1 MADLWSSSGVDGGPS
16 SGLDVHLDW
25 QPATGRSGLAAAI
38 RAAIREGRW
47 QPDAAVPSTRALAQD
62 LGVARGTVTRVYAD
76 LAAEGYLR
84 TAQGAPT
91 RVATAGS
98 LPQSAPRQVPR
109 DPAPRWDLRPGRP
122 DLTAF
127 PRQAWLSATRRA
139 LLRTPASA
147 FGYESELG
155 APELRDTLAG
165 YLARAR
171 GVVADPARIVVCHGY
186 SHAIA
191 VLSRAFFGL
200 GVGEVAFE
208 NPSLGMYRSIAA
220 AQGPRVVG
228 VPVDEH
234 GLDVSALD
242 SPVVVVTAAH
252 QYPTGVTLAPHRR
265 AALTRSGA
273 YVLEDDYDGEFRF
286 DHQQVGALQALAP
299 ERVVYAGT
307 ASKTLAPALRLAW
320 LVLPRSLVEP
330 VRAAMAD
337 SGSRPAVLNQL
348 ALAELIDS
356 GAYDRHVRRSR
367 AEYRSRRTRLL
378 AALPDSVRPQGI
390 SAGLHLLL
398 VLPPGGPTETQ
409 ALAAC
414 RRRAIG
420 IEGLGSHW
428 MDANR
433 PGGLIVGYAAPAKH
447 AFAGA
452 AQTLIEALHEITS

>member
-1 MADLWSSSGVDGGPS
+1 MTDSWSS
-16 SGLDVHLDW
+16 SGLDVHLGW
-25 QPATGRSGLAAAI
+25 QPSTGRSGLAAAI

-47 QPDAAVPSTRALAQD
+47 QPGAAVPSTRALAHD

-98 LPQSAPRQVPR
+98 LPQSAPRQAPR
-109 DPAPRWDLRPGRP
+109 EPAPRWDLRPGRP

-127 PRQAWLSATRRA
+127 PRQAWITATRRA
-139 LLRTPASA
+139 LLKTPAAA
-147 FGYESELG
+147 FGYESEVG

-186 SHAIA
+186 SHAVA
-191 VLSRAFFGL
+191 VVSRALSDL
-200 GVGEVAFE
+200 GVGEMAFE
-208 NPSLGMYRSIAA
+208 NPSLATYRSIAA
-220 AQGPRVVG
+220 AQGPQVVG

-234 GLDVSALD
+234 GIDVSALD
-242 SPVVVVTAAH
+242 SPAAVVTAAH
-252 QYPTGVTLAPHRR
+252 QYPTGVTLAPPRR
-265 AALTRSGA
+265 AALARWASESGA
-273 YVLEDDYDGEFRF
+273 VVLEDDYDGEFRF
-286 DHQQVGALQALAP
+286 DRQQVGALQALAP

-320 LVLPRSLVEP
+320 LVLPRTLVEP

-337 SGSRPAVLNQL
+337 SGSRPALLNQL

-356 GAYDRHVRRSR
+356 GAYDQHVRRSR
-367 AEYRSRRTRLL
+367 AEYRSRRARLL
-378 AALPDSVRPQGI
+378 AALPDSVRPYGI
-390 SAGLHLLL
+390 AAGLHLLL
-398 VLPPGGPTETQ
+398 MLPPDGPSEAT

-414 RRRAIG
+414 RRRSIG
-420 IEGLGSHW
+420 IEGLGSYW
-428 MDANR
+428 MTPDC
-433 PGGLIVGYAAPAKH
+433 PGGLIVGYAATPKH

-452 AQTLIEALHEITS
+452 TQHLVEALWEITA

>member
-1 MADLWSSSGVDGGPS
+1 MADSWSS
-16 SGLDVHLDW
+16 SGLDVHLGW
-25 QPATGRSGLAAAI
+25 QPSTGRSGLAAAI
-38 RAAIREGRW
+38 RTAIREGRW
-47 QPDAAVPSTRALAQD
+47 QPDAAVPSTRALAHD

-98 LPQSAPRQVPR
+98 LPQSAPRQAPR
-109 DPAPRWDLRPGRP
+109 DLAPRWDLRPGRP

-127 PRQAWLSATRRA
+127 PRQAWITATRRA
-139 LLRTPASA
+139 LLRTPAAA
-147 FGYESELG
+147 FGYESEAG

-191 VLSRAFFGL
+191 VVSRALSGL
-200 GVGEVAFE
+200 GVGEMAFE
-208 NPSLGMYRSIAA
+208 NPSLEMYRSIAA

-228 VPVDEH
+228 VEVDEH
-234 GLDVSALD
+234 GLEVSALD
-242 SPVVVVTAAH
+242 SPAVVVTAAH

-265 AALTRSGA
+265 TALTRWATESGA
-273 YVLEDDYDGEFRF
+273 FVLEDDYDGEFRF
-286 DHQQVGALQALAP
+286 DRQQVGALQALAP

-320 LVLPRSLVEP
+320 LVLPRTLVEP
-330 VRAAMAD
+330 VRAAMAE

-356 GAYDRHVRRSR
+356 GAYDQHVRRSR

-378 AALPDSVRPQGI
+378 AALPDSVRPHGI
-390 SAGLHLLL
+390 AAGLHLLL
-398 VLPPGGPTETQ
+398 MLPPGGPTETQ

-414 RRRAIG
+414 RRRALG

-428 MDANR
+428 MDSGR
-433 PGGLIVGYAAPAKH
+433 PGGLIVGYAATPKH

-452 AQTLIEALHEITS
+452 TQTLVDALSEITA

>member
-1 MADLWSSSGVDGGPS
+1 MTDSWSG
-16 SGLDVHLDW
+16 SGLDVHLGWD
-25 QPATGRSGLAAAI
+25 PSTGRSGLADAI

-47 QPDAAVPSTRALAQD
+47 QAGAAVPSTRSLAHD

-98 LPQSAPRQVPR
+98 LPQSAPRQAPR
-109 DPAPRWDLRPGRP
+109 EPAPRWDLRPGRP

-127 PRQAWLSATRRA
+127 PRQAWISATRRA

-147 FGYESELG
+147 FGYGSELG
-155 APELRDTLAG
+155 TPELRDTLAG

-171 GVVADPARIVVCHGY
+171 GVVADPDRIVVCHGY

-191 VLSRAFFGL
+191 VVSRALAEL
-200 GVGEVAFE
+200 GVRETAFE
-208 NPSLGMYRSIAA
+208 NPSLEMYRSIAA
-220 AQGPRVVG
+220 AQGQRVVG

-242 SPVVVVTAAH
+242 SPAVVVTPAH
-252 QYPTGVTLAPHRR
+252 QYPTGVTLSPHRR
-265 AALTRSGA
+265 AELTRSGA
-273 YVLEDDYDGEFRF
+273 FVLEDDYDGEFRF
-286 DHQQVGALQALAP
+286 DRQQVGALQALAP

-320 LVLPRSLVEP
+320 LVLPRTLVEP
-330 VRAAMAD
+330 VRAAIAD

-356 GAYDRHVRRSR
+356 GAYDQHVRRSR
-367 AEYRSRRTRLL
+367 AEYRSRRARLM

-390 SAGLHLLL
+390 AAGLHLLL
-398 VLPPGGPTETQ
+398 ILPPDGPSEAT

-414 RRRAIG
+414 HRRAIG
-420 IEGLGSHW
+420 IEGLDEDGYW
-428 MDANR
+428 MDADR
-433 PGGLIVGYAAPAKH
+433 PGGLIVGYAATPKH

-452 AQTLIEALHEITS
+452 TQTLIEALWEITA

>member
-1 MADLWSSSGVDGGPS
+1 MTDSWTS

-25 QPATGRSGLAAAI
+25 RPETGRAGLATAI

-47 QPDAAVPSTRALAQD
+47 LPGAAVPSTRALAHD

-91 RVATAGS
+91 RVATAGA
-98 LPQSAPRQVPR
+98 LPQSAPRQAPR

-127 PRQAWLSATRRA
+127 PRQAWITATRRA

-165 YLARAR
+165 YLARSR
-171 GVVADPARIVVCHGY
+171 GVVADPARIVVCHGF
-186 SHAIA
+186 SHAVA
-191 VLSRAFFGL
+191 VVGRALRGL
-200 GVGEVAFE
+200 GVDEMAFE
-208 NPSLGMYRSIAA
+208 NPSLGLYRDIAA
-220 AQGPRVVG
+220 AQGQRITG
-228 VPVDEH
+228 VDVDER
-234 GLDVSALD
+234 GIDVSALD
-242 SPVVVVTAAH
+242 SPAVVVTAAH

-265 AALTRSGA
+265 TALARSGA
-273 YVLEDDYDGEFRF
+273 LVLEDDYDGEFRF

-337 SGSRPAVLNQL
+337 SGSRPALLNQL

-356 GAYDRHVRRSR
+356 GAYDQHVRRSR
-367 AEYRSRRTRLL
+367 AEYRARRAKLL
-378 AALPDSVRPQGI
+378 AALPDSVRPHGI
-390 SAGLHLLL
+390 AAGLHLLL
-398 VLPPGGPTETQ
+398 MLPEDGPTETE

-420 IEGLGSHW
+420 IEGLEGYW

-433 PGGLIVGYAAPAKH
+433 PGGLIVGYAATPKH

-452 AQTLIEALHEITS
+452 TQTLVEALWEITT

>member
-1 MADLWSSSGVDGGPS
+1 MTESWSS
-16 SGLDVHLDW
+16 SGLDVHLGW
-25 QPATGRSGLAAAI
+25 QPASGRAGLAAAI
-38 RAAIREGRW
+38 RAAIRDGRW
-47 QPDAAVPSTRALAQD
+47 QAGAAVPSTRALAHD

-98 LPQSAPRQVPR
+98 LPQSAPRQAPR

-127 PRQAWLSATRRA
+127 PRQAWLTATRRA

-147 FGYESELG
+147 LGYESELG

-171 GVVADPARIVVCHGY
+171 GVVADPARIVVCHGF

-191 VLSRAFFGL
+191 VVSRALSGL
-200 GVGEVAFE
+200 GVEEMAFE
-208 NPSLGMYRSIAA
+208 NPSLGLYRSIAA
-220 AQGPRVVG
+220 AQGPRIVG
-228 VPVDEH
+228 VDVDGH

-242 SPVVVVTAAH
+242 SPAVVVTPAH
-252 QYPTGVTLAPHRR
+252 QYPTGVTLAPPRR
-265 AALTRSGA
+265 AALARWAGESGA

-286 DHQQVGALQALAP
+286 DRQQVGALQALAP

-337 SGSRPAVLNQL
+337 SGSRPALLNQL

-378 AALPDSVRPQGI
+378 AALPDSVRPHGI
-390 SAGLHLLL
+390 AAGLHLLL
-398 VLPPGGPTETQ
+398 MLPPDGPSEAT

-420 IEGLGSHW
+420 IEGLAGHW
-428 MDANR
+428 MTPNA
-433 PGGLIVGYAAPAKH
+433 PGGLIVGYAAAPKH
-447 AFAGA
+447 AFTGA
-452 AQTLIEALHEITS
+452 TQNLVEALAEITP

>member
-1 MADLWSSSGVDGGPS
+1 MEDSWSS

-25 QPATGRSGLAAAI
+25 HPSTGRGGLADAI
-38 RAAIREGRW
+38 RTAIREGRW
-47 QPDAAVPSTRALAQD
+47 QPGAAVPSTRALAHD

-98 LPQSAPRQVPR
+98 LAQSAPRQPPR
-109 DPAPRWDLRPGRP
+109 DPGPRWDLRPGRP
-122 DLTAF
+122 DLTSF
-127 PRQAWLSATRRA
+127 PRQAWITATRRA

-147 FGYESELG
+147 LGYESELG

-186 SHAIA
+186 SHALA
-191 VLSRAFFGL
+191 VLSRALFAL
-200 GVGEVAFE
+200 DVGEMAFE
-208 NPSLGMYRSIAA
+208 NPSLGLYRSVAA

-228 VPVDEH
+228 VDVDEH

-242 SPVVVVTAAH
+242 SPAVVVTAAH
-252 QYPTGVTLAPHRR
+252 QYPTGVTLAPPRR
-265 AALTRSGA
+265 ASLTRWASDSGA
-273 YVLEDDYDGEFRF
+273 FVLEDDYDGEFRF
-286 DHQQVGALQALAP
+286 DRQQVGALQALAP

-307 ASKTLAPALRLAW
+307 ASKTLAPAMRLAW

-337 SGSRPAVLNQL
+337 SGSRPALLNQL
-348 ALAELIDS
+348 TLAELIGS
-356 GAYDRHVRRSR
+356 GAYDQHVRRCR
-367 AEYRSRRTRLL
+367 AEYRARRARLL
-378 AALPDSVRPQGI
+378 AALPDTMRPRGI
-390 SAGLHLLL
+390 AAGLHLLL
-398 VLPPGGPTETQ
+398 MLPPDGPTETQ

-420 IEGLGSHW
+420 IEGLDGYW
-428 MDANR
+428 MDSPR
-433 PGGLIVGYAAPAKH
+433 PGGLIVGYATTPKH

-452 AQTLIEALHEITS
+452 TQTLMEALWEITS

>member
-1 MADLWSSSGVDGGPS
+1 MTDSWSS
-16 SGLDVHLDW
+16 SGLDVHLGWD
-25 QPATGRSGLAAAI
+25 PATGRTGLAAAI

-47 QPDAAVPSTRALAQD
+47 QPGAAVPSTRALAHD
-62 LGVARGTVTRVYAD
+62 LGIARGTVTRVYAD
-76 LAAEGYLR
+76 LAAEGYLK
-84 TAQGAPT
+84 TTQGAPT

-98 LPQSAPRQVPR
+98 LPQSAPRQAPR

-127 PRQAWLSATRRA
+127 PRQAWLTATRRA

-147 FGYESELG
+147 LGYESELG

-191 VLSRAFFGL
+191 VLSRALYGL
-200 GVGEVAFE
+200 GVGEMAFE
-208 NPSLGMYRSIAA
+208 NPSLAMYRSIAA
-220 AQGPRVVG
+220 AQGPRIVG

-234 GLDVSALD
+234 GLQVSAVD
-242 SPVVVVTAAH
+242 SPAVVVTAAH
-252 QYPTGVTLAPHRR
+252 QFPTGVTLAPHRR
-265 AALTRSGA
+265 TALTRWAADEGGF
-273 YVLEDDYDGEFRF
+273 VLEDDYDGEFRF
-286 DHQQVGALQALAP
+286 DRQQVGALQALAP

-337 SGSRPAVLNQL
+337 SGSRPSLLNQL

-356 GAYDRHVRRSR
+356 GAYDQHVRRSR
-367 AEYRSRRTRLL
+367 AEYRARRSRLL

-390 SAGLHLLL
+390 AAGLHLLL
-398 VLPPGGPTETQ
+398 RLPPDGPSEAT

-414 RRRAIG
+414 HRRAIG
-420 IEGLGSHW
+420 IEGLGDCW
-428 MDANR
+428 MDDNR
-433 PGGLIVGYAAPAKH
+433 PGGLIVGYAAPPKH

-452 AQTLIEALHEITS
+452 TQTLIEALWEITA

>member
-1 MADLWSSSGVDGGPS
+1 MTDSWSS
-16 SGLDVHLDW
+16 SGLDVHLGW
-25 QPATGRSGLAAAI
+25 QPASGRAGLAAAI
-38 RAAIREGRW
+38 RAAIRDGRW
-47 QPDAAVPSTRALAQD
+47 QAGAAVPSTRSLAHD

-98 LPQSAPRQVPR
+98 LPQSAPRQAPR

-127 PRQAWLSATRRA
+127 PRQAWLTATRRA

-171 GVVADPARIVVCHGY
+171 GVVADPARIVVCHGF

-191 VLSRAFFGL
+191 VVSRALFSL
-200 GVGEVAFE
+200 GTGEMAFE

-220 AQGPRVVG
+220 AQGPRIAG
-228 VPVDEH
+228 VDVDGD
-234 GLDVSALD
+234 GLDLSGLD
-242 SPVVVVTAAH
+242 SPAVVVTPAH
-252 QYPTGVTLAPHRR
+252 QYPTGVTLAPPRR
-265 AALTRSGA
+265 AALARWASDSGA

-286 DHQQVGALQALAP
+286 DRQQVGALQALAP

-337 SGSRPAVLNQL
+337 SGSRPALLNQL

-378 AALPDSVRPQGI
+378 GALPASVRPHGI
-390 SAGLHLLL
+390 AAGLHLLL
-398 VLPPGGPTETQ
+398 MLPPDGPSEAT

-414 RRRAIG
+414 RRRSIG
-420 IEGLGSHW
+420 IEGLSGHW
-428 MDANR
+428 MTPGR
-433 PGGLIVGYAAPAKH
+433 PGGLIVGYAATPAH
-447 AFAGA
+447 AFKGA
-452 AQTLIEALHEITS
+452 TQNLVEALAEITP